1 MRCESARRERVCAG
15 RAPPCGEA
23 CGGAL
28 RRDPCAFW
36 DRFTGGSE
44 RESGLE
50 AVAVCGPPG
59 LNAMTGRIH
68 HAQAAC
74 PVRAAAA
81 RERPPLGLAGAFLVT
96 GVVEDAGFA
105 MTPSSTRGDL
115 CQRTSC
121 QCYFVSVSGC
131 ILPCIITPP
140 LFVQNNLDCNYT
152 FMQRHDPPISQ
163 DPATHPSRGLK
174 FEQPEEPMGY
184 DSASKHFRL
193 EESRVDCLMMR

>member
-68 HAQAAC
+68 HAQAAR
-74 PVRAAAA
+74 PVVVADLTDLGATTAVA
-81 RERPPLGLAGAFLVT
+81 RNLLLMFDRIPAFLP
-96 GVVEDAGFA
+96 FY
-105 MTPSSTRGDL
+105 
-115 CQRTSC
+115 QN
-121 QCYFVSVSGC
+121 
-131 ILPCIITPP
+131 PC
-140 LFVQNNLDCNYT
+140 LFTLWY
-152 FMQRHDPPISQ
+152 
-163 DPATHPSRGLK
+163 
-174 FEQPEEPMGY
+174 
-184 DSASKHFRL
+184 
-193 EESRVDCLMMR
+193 